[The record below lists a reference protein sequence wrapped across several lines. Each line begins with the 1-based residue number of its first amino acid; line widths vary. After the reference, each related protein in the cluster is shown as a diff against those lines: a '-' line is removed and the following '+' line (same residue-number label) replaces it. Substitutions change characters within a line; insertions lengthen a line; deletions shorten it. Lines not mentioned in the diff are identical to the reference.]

1 MPRVCAGGESVW
13 SLGASGSEY
22 LSLSARHTRTA
33 TVVMTRRVAS
43 VAIASAPT
51 LGGSAMRPRT
61 ASSWTSARMGSV
73 RVKAISVNGS
83 ATL

>member
-13 SLGASGSEY
+13 SLEASGSEY
-22 LSLSARHTRTA
+22 LSLSARHMRTA

-51 LGGSAMRPRT
+51 LAGSATRPRT
-61 ASSWTSARMGSV
+61 VSSWTSALMGSV
-73 RVKAISVNGS
+73 HVKAIFVNGS